1 MKRIGITVVAIAAM
15 WAGPLQAKS
24 PEDIYKESS
33 GALAVVEFS
42 LDTGA
47 GVQDIV
53 GPGICVHVDAQ
64 GRAVFLTTSFN
75 IQTRLKDISKPF
87 VRAGGLDAKKI
98 PAHVM
103 GVDPVTGMAFVRTN
117 AAAKWSRVVFVGRQ
131 SGLKIGQ
138 QIVSIGLQ
146 NAETGYEPY
155 LGVAYVSGRVR
166 VPETLYRVTG
176 GNLTGTC
183 SPVFNLEGKA
193 VGIVARQ
200 LPTTFQMM
208 TSRGQTYVGLTGRDE
223 KSYFLPVDEFADT
236 IASMPSPAAAKRR
249 VWTGV
254 VSYHPVSDEDA
265 TTYGINV
272 PAVMLGK
279 VIKGTPA
286 DKAGLKERDLIIGMG
301 GHNLEKFPTPALVG
315 KRFLNLL
322 QRIAAAGGKQ
332 VSLTVKRD
340 SKLLSVT
347 VGLAA
352 IPKQAF
358 EAERYI
364 SKELGVIV
372 RDKVPPDS
380 YNDSSPTANVK
391 GLIVVVAPE
400 RGPAGA
406 AGVREGDLLIE
417 VNGKSV
423 TTLAAIRDIIGKAL
437 KDSPE
442 KTIVFLVQRGDKT
455 YPISI
460 TRSRK

>member
-1 MKRIGITVVAIAAM
+1 MKRIGITIVAIAAM
-15 WAGPLQAKS
+15 WSGPLQAKS
-24 PEDIYKESS
+24 PEDIYKESA
-33 GALAVVEFS
+33 GTLAIVEFS
-42 LDTGA
+42 LDTGDGA
-47 GVQDIV
+47 KGVV
-53 GPGICVHVDAQ
+53 GPGVCVHVDAQ
-64 GRAVFLTTSFN
+64 GRAVFLTTSFG
-75 IQTRLKDISKPF
+75 IQTRLKDISELS
-87 VRAGGLDAKKI
+87 VRAGGLDTRKT
-98 PAHVM
+98 PVHVM
-103 GVDPVTGMAFVRTN
+103 GVDPVTGLAFVRTT
-117 AAAKWSRVVFVGRQ
+117 AAAKWSRVVFAGRR

-146 NAETGYEPY
+146 GSDAGNEPY

-208 TSRGQTYVGLTGRDE
+208 TSRGQTYVGLTGQEE

-236 IASMPSPAAAKRR
+236 IASMPSPAAVKRR

-254 VSYHPVSDEDA
+254 VGYHPVSDEDA

-301 GHNLEKFPTPALVG
+301 GHKLEKFPTPALVG
-315 KRFLNLL
+315 KRFLNQL

-332 VSLTVKRD
+332 ISLTVKRD
-340 SKLLSVT
+340 SKQLSVT
-347 VGLAA
+347 VGLVA

-400 RGPAGA
+400 RGLAGA
-406 AGVREGDLLIE
+406 AGVRQGDLLIE

-437 KDSPE
+437 KDPPE